1 MSYIYDEGMTA
12 NEAIEYVNRCSARQA
27 QDTKAFLEILRLI
40 DDNEIDGYDTIIK
53 IARICEERL
62 KE

>member
-1 MSYIYDEGMTA
+1 MSYIYDSDTTREELMKYID
-12 NEAIEYVNRCSARQA
+12 ECSVRQA
-27 QDTKAFLEILRLI
+27 QDTRAFLEILRLI
-40 DDNEIDGYDTIIK
+40 DDNEIDGYDTIIN

>member
-1 MSYIYDEGMTA
+1 MSYLYDSDATREELMKYID
-12 NEAIEYVNRCSARQA
+12 ECSVRQA
-27 QDTKAFLEILRLI
+27 GDTKAFLEILRLI
-40 DDNEIDGYDTIIK
+40 DDTDVGAYEALIK

>member
-1 MSYIYDEGMTA
+1 MSYIYDLDMTLD
-12 NEAIEYVNRCSARQA
+12 EAREYVNRCSARQA

-40 DDNEIDGYDTIIK
+40 DDNDVGGYEALIK

-62 KE
+62 KG

>member
-1 MSYIYDEGMTA
+1 MSYIQDSDATREKLMKYVDE
-12 NEAIEYVNRCSARQA
+12 CSARQA
-27 QDTKAFLEILRLI
+27 GDTKAFLEILRLTEDEDI
-40 DDNEIDGYDTIIK
+40 GAFEALIK